1 MVLLGAAMQ
10 ALYVVFFALT
20 SLLPVATPFASE
32 VPLDTPA
39 LAIWVVSYVTFM
51 VLLFV
56 AYCLA
61 IRMVRQGHLDPLRLR
76 NWIILFSALFA
87 ITLLFLPVLFSHDLF
102 SYIIYGRIFSV
113 YQNNPYTTV
122 PIEVATD
129 PFIKFVDW
137 KGVPSVY
144 GPVWTIFSVIL
155 TTLGGTNV
163 LLQVLAFKA
172 GAIVL
177 HLSNVFLVWQILS
190 KLNPR
195 WRAAGTLLYA
205 WNPLTAIE
213 FAGNGHNDV
222 MMLFFVFLS
231 VYAYVQNRRYLGLAF
246 LTLSVLTKF
255 ITVLLLPMYIL
266 LLLRKEADN
275 RGRAWLLVRSALIVG
290 VLFVGLWLPFWAGFS
305 TVFAV
310 KSAPA
315 LSEYVNSLPQ
325 VVFWGVRSLLQFF
338 FQVSDLQAYS
348 TGDVIVRYGSEIL
361 FGFFMIK
368 MLLDTRS
375 YDHMVNNWFKVLFV
389 YLVFIGTWFWPWYVT
404 WLVALAALRE
414 QPRTLK
420 LTILFSFSVLLAYAL
435 WPLPPH
441 PMAVKYPL
449 SGIAI
454 FGVPFFALLFLYLW
468 RRRRASAFV
477 SAPVL
482 VPSEQSTSEGLS

>member
-1 MVLLGAAMQ
+1 MLLRREWIHKNFGWQGLETLVLLGVAMQ
-10 ALYVVFFALT
+10 ALYVVFFALA
-20 SLLPVATPFASE
+20 SLLPVTTPFASE
-32 VPLDTPA
+32 VPLEAPA
-39 LAIWVVSYVTFM
+39 LVVWFVSYVTFL

-56 AYCLA
+56 AYCFA
-61 IRMVRQGHLDPLRLR
+61 MRTARGKSLDPLRLR
-76 NWIILFSALFA
+76 NWILLFA
-87 ITLLFLPVLFSHDLF
+87 GLFAVTLLFLPVLFSHDLF

-155 TTLGGTNV
+155 TTIGGANV
-163 LLQVLAFKA
+163 SLQVLAFKS
-172 GAIVL
+172 GAIAL
-177 HLSNVFLVWQILS
+177 HLANVFLVWQMLS

-195 WRAAGTLLYA
+195 WRATGTLLYA

-231 VYAYVQNRRYLGLAF
+231 VYAYVNNRKYLGLAF

-275 RGRAWLLVRSALIVG
+275 RSRGWLLVRSAVIIG
-290 VLFVGLWLPFWAGFS
+290 VLFFGLWLPFWAGFS
-305 TVFAV
+305 TVFAL

-325 VVFWGVRSLLQFF
+325 VVFWGVRSLLQFV
-338 FQVSDLQAYS
+338 FQISDLEAYS
-348 TGDVIVRYGSEIL
+348 TGDLIVRYGSEIF
-361 FGFFMIK
+361 FGIFMIR
-368 MLLDTRS
+368 MLVDTRT
-375 YDHMVNNWFKVLFV
+375 YDHMLSNWFKALFV

-404 WLVALAALRE
+404 WLVALAALHDR
-414 QPRTLK
+414 PRTLK
-420 LTILFSFSVLLAYAL
+420 LTVLFSFSVLLAYAL
-435 WPLPPH
+435 
-441 PMAVKYPL
+441 
-449 SGIAI
+449 
-454 FGVPFFALLFLYLW
+454 
-468 RRRRASAFV
+468 
-477 SAPVL
+477 
-482 VPSEQSTSEGLS
+482 